1 LQAVDLPFAFGSGS
15 FVEVMQ
21 RLCHRCRTVIHIEDD
36 GTLVFCGN
44 CGAPQVMVSEEL
56 LEQAQRA
63 NAAMAER
70 TGERVETET
79 ERTARIAAQP
89 PDLLVVW
96 KSVIRIAA
104 VVAAIL
110 SAICLALPMW
120 ILAWLAP
127 GIVLGVYCGRHRETS
142 ITAAVGARIGL
153 ICGILCAFGIMVAET
168 AQLFILRFGL
178 HRGASFDDTFMQA
191 LVLAKT
197 NAAARSGAAA
207 TDAFFTPLLTV
218 PEFRV
223 GYFLS
228 VILLGVLILLVLS
241 TASGAFSGLMRSR
254 KTLR

>member
-1 LQAVDLPFAFGSGS
+1 V
-15 FVEVMQ
+15 V
-21 RLCHRCRTVIHIEDD
+21 HIEED

-44 CGAPQVMVSEEL
+44 CGAPQVTVSEEL

-63 NAAMAER
+63 TAAMAEHS
-70 TGERVETET
+70 GERVETET
-79 ERTARIAAQP
+79 ERVARIAAQP

-104 VVAAIL
+104 VVAGII
-110 SAICLALPMW
+110 SVICIVLPMW

-127 GIVLGVYCGRHRETS
+127 GIVLGIYCGRHRETS

-153 ICGILCAFGIMVAET
+153 ICGILCAFGITVAET

-178 HRGASFDDTFMQA
+178 HRGASFDSTLTQA
-191 LVLAKT
+191 LLLAKV

-207 TDAFFTPLLTV
+207 TDAFFTPLLTI

-228 VILLGVLILLVLS
+228 VILLGVAILLVLS
-241 TASGAFSGLMRSR
+241 IASGAFSGFMRSR
-254 KTLR
+254 KALR